1 MKRSSLL
8 ASCLLALTLGL
19 IGCSTGES
27 RVTVKLTDA
36 PGDIKAAVVTINQVY
51 LQGEG
56 GRVTLRDTPATTNLV
71 SLANDTADLVKD
83 AIVPQGSYSEMRFVI
98 SGAYIEVEQE
108 DGSTLIY
115 ATSEDYAGLPEGAQ
129 VAGIL
134 QTPSYDASGLKVK
147 WDGSIDVTGEQ
158 KVLLVDFD
166 VAQSFGHVTGNPHGK
181 WVMHPVIKGADITFS
196 GSVLATLALAQGVTL
211 PRVEGLPVTLAQFE
225 AVLTNAEGSTEPL
238 ALTDANGD
246 GVYEAHFKFL
256 FPGEYSLGFTAPE
269 GLSFTTNPGTPA
281 TVTVVSGKAGSA
293 AFRVTSAS
301 ATDPGPR

>member
-8 ASCLLALTLGL
+8 ASCLLLALGL
-19 IGCSTGES
+19 IGCGTES

-36 PGDIKAAVVTINQVY
+36 PGDMKAAVVTIKEVY

-71 SLANDTADLVKD
+71 SLANDTTDLVKD
-83 AIVPQGSYSEMRFVI
+83 ALVPEGSYSEMRFVI
-98 SGAYIEVEQE
+98 DGAYIEVEQE

-115 ATSEDYAGLPEGAQ
+115 ATSPDYAGLPEGAQ
-129 VAGIL
+129 VAGQL
-134 QTPSYDASGLKVK
+134 HMPSFGSSGLKVK
-147 WDGSIDVTGEQ
+147 WEGSIDVTGEQ

-166 VAQSFGHVTGNPHGK
+166 VAQSFGHEAGNSGR

-196 GSVLATLALAQGVTL
+196 GSVLATLALAEGVTL

-225 AVLTNAEGSTEPL
+225 AVLTNAEGSAEPL

-256 FPGEYSLGFTAPE
+256 FPGEYSLTFTAPE
-269 GLSFTTNPGTPA
+269 GVSFTTNPAIPA
-281 TVTVVSGKAGSA
+281 AVTVTSGQAGTQ
-293 AFRVTSAS
+293 AFLVTSAS